1 MVSKIKEKSIA
12 NNAVTAAKFSSDV
25 SFLTLKVTSIGYV
38 GDDTAANTG
47 GGDVIT
53 INGSGF
59 TPNTTVYVD
68 RTQSS
73 VVTYV
78 SPTQL
83 TFTSPAKAAG
93 SYILYLYNTD
103 GTGSA
108 TYIPGINYS
117 GVPTWSTAS
126 GSISTT
132 YELTSFTGN
141 VTTLS
146 ASSNSTVYYLV
157 NSGSLPPGATL
168 NANTG
173 VISGNTGAIGSQTAY
188 NFVIE
193 AKDQENQG
201 TLRNFSI
208 TVNPDVVTWSSPA
221 DGTTVTAYEYGSI
234 SQALNATSA
243 TGRAVAYTANT
254 LPTGV
259 SISGNT
265 ISGTPS
271 VVGTNN
277 SLITATSNTTNKT
290 ATRNINFQINP
301 DVVTW
306 SSPANETLYNITV
319 GGSVTQALNASS
331 AAGRSITYSANTLPG
346 GLSISGS
353 NITGT
358 PNTVANTTSLI
369 TATSATTN
377 RTATRTLLWYAKSVA
392 GAPTIGTATATGT
405 TTATVTFTAPA
416 SNGNSPITSYTAV
429 SSPGGVTG
437 TLTQSGSGTISIS
450 GLTAG
455 TTYTFTVYATNAAGN
470 SSSSASSNSIS
481 LTSVPGAPT
490 IGSATA
496 TGQTTAT
503 VSFSAPGF
511 NGGATITSYTAV
523 SSPGGIT
530 GTLNQA
536 GSGTISISGLS
547 ASTSYTFTV
556 YATNS
561 VGNSSSSSSSNQITT
576 AASTPTSVEYLVV
589 AGGGG
594 GGGKRGGGG
603 GAGGYRTSTLSVAA
617 STAYTITVGGGGA
630 GAPTGQNGYNG
641 SSGSDSTFAS
651 ITSTGGGYGG
661 GYTINGSGGY
671 GNGGYG
677 ASGGS
682 GGGGNST
689 DNVYGSGGSGIGGQ
703 GNNGGGASNSNTPW
717 GGGGG
722 GGAGGVGGNV
732 ASNGNN
738 GATGGSSAS
747 SSITGTS
754 TAYAGGGGG
763 GSYQVAYSGGSGGG
777 AGAGAGGGNGGGSSA
792 SPGNLGS
799 GGGGA
804 GDNQDYTGGS
814 GSSGVVV
821 IAYPN
826 TFNALSSISGGLGYD
841 QPTRSGYRVYR
852 FYSGTGPIQW

>member
-59 TPNTTVYVD
+59 TSNTTVYVD
-68 RTQSS
+68 RTQAS

-93 SYILYLYNTD
+93 SYIIYLYNTD
-103 GTGSA
+103 GSGSA

-208 TVNPDVVTWSSPA
+208 TINPDVVTWSSPA

-234 SQALNATSA
+234 SQSLNATSA

-265 ISGTPS
+265 ITGTPS

-306 SSPANETLYNITV
+306 SSPTNGTLYNITV
-319 GGSVTQALNASS
+319 GGSVTQALSASS
-331 AAGRSITYSANTLPG
+331 AAGKSITYSANTLPG

-392 GAPTIGTATATGT
+392 GAPTIGTATQTGT
-405 TTATVTFTAPA
+405 STATVTFTAPA

-429 SSPGGVTG
+429 SSPGGITG
-437 TLTQSGSGTISIS
+437 TLTQAGSGTISIS
-450 GLTAG
+450 GLTQN
-455 TTYTFTVYATNAAGN
+455 TSYTFTVYATNAAGN
-470 SSSSASSNSIS
+470 SSSSA
-481 LTSVPGAPT
+481 A
-490 IGSATA
+490 
-496 TGQTTAT
+496 
-503 VSFSAPGF
+503 
-511 NGGATITSYTAV
+511 
-523 SSPGGIT
+523 
-530 GTLNQA
+530 
-536 GSGTISISGLS
+536 
-547 ASTSYTFTV
+547 
-556 YATNS
+556 
-561 VGNSSSSSSSNQITT
+561 SNQITT
-576 AASTPTSVEYLVV
+576 AASTPSSVEYLVL

-594 GGGKRGGGG
+594 GRDTGYQIGSAGGG
-603 GAGGYRTSTLSVAA
+603 GAGGYYNSTLSVAA
-617 STAYTITVGGGGA
+617 STSYTVTVGGGGS
-630 GAPTGQNGYNG
+630 NNG
-641 SSGSDSTFAS
+641 SGSSSVFAS
-651 ITSTGGGYGG
+651 ITAYGG
-661 GYTINGSGGY
+661 GTGGTGTHGTGENGT
-671 GNGGYG
+671 
-677 ASGGS
+677 AGGS
-682 GGGGNST
+682 GGGGG
-689 DNVYGSGGSGIGGQ
+689 YGDAQYGT
-703 GNNGGGASNSNTPW
+703 GGASLGGGNAGGYGGIQYPY

-722 GGAGGVGGNV
+722 GGAGSAGGDGRRIDYGYAGQNGVGGN
-732 ASNGNN
+732 
-738 GATGGSSAS
+738 GSA
-747 SSITGTS
+747 SSITGSSVTYACGGGGGNEQNVPGEGGSSSINGGRGGS
-754 TAYAGGGGG
+754 TTQGYTPQTGSAYTGTGGGGG
-763 GSYQVAYSGGSGGG
+763 GGVGPQSGAAGGSG
-777 AGAGAGGGNGGGSSA
+777 
-792 SPGNLGS
+792 
-799 GGGGA
+799 
-804 GDNQDYTGGS
+804 
-814 GSSGVVV
+814 VVI

-826 TFNALSSISGGLGYD
+826 TYNALSSISGGLSYD
-841 QPTRSGYRVYR
+841 QPSRSGYRVYR
-852 FYSGTGPIQW
+852 FTGGTGTISW

>member
-59 TPNTTVYVD
+59 TSNTTVYVD
-68 RTQSS
+68 RTQAS

-93 SYILYLYNTD
+93 SYIIYLYNTD
-103 GTGSA
+103 GSGSA

-243 TGRAVAYTANT
+243 TGRSVAYTANT

-319 GGSVTQALNASS
+319 GGSVTQALSASS
-331 AAGRSITYSANTLPG
+331 AAGKSITYSANTLPG

-392 GAPTIGTATATGT
+392 GAPTIGTATQTGT
-405 TTATVTFTAPA
+405 STATVTFTAPA

-429 SSPGGVTG
+429 SSPGGITG
-437 TLTQSGSGTISIS
+437 TLTQAGSGTISIS
-450 GLTAG
+450 GLTQN
-455 TTYTFTVYATNAAGN
+455 TSYTFTVYATNAAGN
-470 SSSSASSNSIS
+470 SSSSA
-481 LTSVPGAPT
+481 A
-490 IGSATA
+490 
-496 TGQTTAT
+496 
-503 VSFSAPGF
+503 
-511 NGGATITSYTAV
+511 
-523 SSPGGIT
+523 
-530 GTLNQA
+530 
-536 GSGTISISGLS
+536 
-547 ASTSYTFTV
+547 
-556 YATNS
+556 
-561 VGNSSSSSSSNQITT
+561 SNQITT
-576 AASTPTSVEYLVV
+576 AAATPSSVEYLVV

-594 GGGKRGGGG
+594 GGSRFGGGG
-603 GAGGYRTSTLSVAA
+603 GAGGMLTSTLSVSA
-617 STAYTITVGGGGA
+617 STNYTVTVGGGGA
-630 GAPTGQNGYNG
+630 GGASFTGPGTGGADRGTQG
-641 SSGSDSTFAS
+641 SSSIFAS
-651 ITSTGGGYGG
+651 ITSTGGGYGAYGDTSAG
-661 GYTINGSGGY
+661 G
-671 GNGGYG
+671 
-677 ASGGS
+677 AGGS
-682 GGGGNST
+682 GGGGSGRFNS
-689 DNVYGSGGSGIGGQ
+689 SGGSGTGGQ
-703 GNNGGGASNSNTPW
+703 GNNGASTPGQDAGSVSYNGGGGGGAGAAGPYNSYGVGGNGSPSSITGSSVTYAGGGGGGGSADGGGPGGITNGGAGGTGGGGQGGGGSQSNSNVSAGTPNL

-722 GGAGGVGGNV
+722 GGAYIG
-732 ASNGNN
+732 SNGA
-738 GATGGSSAS
+738 GA
-747 SSITGTS
+747 
-754 TAYAGGGGG
+754 
-763 GSYQVAYSGGSGGG
+763 SGGSG
-777 AGAGAGGGNGGGSSA
+777 
-792 SPGNLGS
+792 
-799 GGGGA
+799 
-804 GDNQDYTGGS
+804 
-814 GSSGVVV
+814 VVI

-826 TFNALSSISGGLGYD
+826 TFNALSSISGGLSYD

-852 FYSGTGPIQW
+852 FTGGTGTISW

>member
-93 SYILYLYNTD
+93 SYIIYLYNTD

-132 YELTSFTGN
+132 YELTSFIGN

-221 DGTTVTAYEYGSI
+221 
-234 SQALNATSA
+234 
-243 TGRAVAYTANT
+243 
-254 LPTGV
+254 
-259 SISGNT
+259 
-265 ISGTPS
+265 
-271 VVGTNN
+271 
-277 SLITATSNTTNKT
+277 
-290 ATRNINFQINP
+290 
-301 DVVTW
+301 
-306 SSPANETLYNITV
+306 NETLYNITV
-319 GGSVTQALNASS
+319 GGSVTQALSASS

-429 SSPGGVTG
+429 SSPGGITG
-437 TLTQSGSGTISIS
+437 TLTQAGSGTISIS
-450 GLTAG
+450 GLTQN
-455 TTYTFTVYATNAAGN
+455 TSYTFTVYATNAAGN
-470 SSSSASSNSIS
+470 SSSS
-481 LTSVPGAPT
+481 
-490 IGSATA
+490 SA
-496 TGQTTAT
+496 
-503 VSFSAPGF
+503 
-511 NGGATITSYTAV
+511 
-523 SSPGGIT
+523 
-530 GTLNQA
+530 
-536 GSGTISISGLS
+536 
-547 ASTSYTFTV
+547 
-556 YATNS
+556 
-561 VGNSSSSSSSNQITT
+561 SNQITT
-576 AASTPTSVEYLVV
+576 AASTPPSVEYLVV
-589 AGGGG
+589 AGGASGG
-594 GGGKRGGGG
+594 IGRGGGG
-603 GAGGYRTSTLSVAA
+603 GAGGYRTSTLSVSA
-617 STAYTITVGGGGA
+617 STAYTVTVGGGG
-630 GAPTGQNGYNG
+630 
-641 SSGSDSTFAS
+641 SSVTSDNRGNNGSDSTFAS
-651 ITSTGGGYGG
+651 ITSTGGGSGG
-661 GYTINGSGGY
+661 GWNSH
-671 GNGGYG
+671 NG

-682 GGGGNST
+682 GGGGT
-689 DNVYGSGGSGIGGQ
+689 GDNYAGASGIGGQ
-703 GNNGGGASNSNTPW
+703 GNSGGNGNQEC
-717 GGGGG
+717 GGGG
-722 GGAGGVGGNV
+722 GGAGSAGN
-732 ASNGNN
+732 
-738 GATGGSSAS
+738 TGG
-747 SSITGTS
+747 
-754 TAYAGGGGG
+754 
-763 GSYQVAYSGGSGGG
+763 Q
-777 AGAGAGGGNGGGSSA
+777 
-792 SPGNLGS
+792 
-799 GGGGA
+799 
-804 GDNQDYTGGS
+804 Q
-814 GSSGVVV
+814 
-821 IAYPN
+821 
-826 TFNALSSISGGLGYD
+826 
-841 QPTRSGYRVYR
+841 
-852 FYSGTGPIQW
+852 